1 MALKAAIASG
11 NWSNPATWNAGQL
24 PRINDVVASNGF
36 TVTIDQNITVV
47 QLTNLARAIERNN
60 PAMTSPTTPSGIVT
74 SQPADNGLS
83 SESAWY
89 AFNGSGAT
97 VPSWYAGGAYPKW
110 IAYEYVSPI
119 AITSYSL
126 ILRGDVYNPRD
137 WTFEAWDGTS
147 WIVLHTVAAYTTG
160 GSYDS
165 PNFNNSTPYIKYRVN
180 VTADRSLTP
189 SLLIILEI
197 NLFEYGYTRQAAQG
211 GGFIIGPNVT
221 VTTTTTGE
229 GFDAADIAN
238 GLIYSAN
245 SPSVSSFVG
254 KIKGLP
260 GNHTLQVTG
269 TGTLNIV
276 GNLFSGT
283 NIQSNAV
290 VNITSNAIV
299 NITGNLAY
307 FGGNRALNVQSSCTS
322 AQVTITGDVY
332 IGSFIWGGQQTISFN
347 GGGTLNVIGSISIPL
362 SSINAE
368 IYAIVLNAPIGKTI
382 NFNHTGIITVIA
394 PSYLSQASVILLQNS
409 SGLIFARLD
418 QLVGG
423 NGILV
428 NQASPFS
435 YVFLRK
441 IIYGDYGQCPLFA
454 IRRAFL
460 TPEQPNRVTFRNN
473 STNGAQL
480 PSAPAPQFSYVSPG
494 AVGGLPSI
502 ADVRFGITF
511 GYGSAVGTAKIPNPN
526 QVTFGVAVDNTF
538 GNAVLT
544 AASVWDYLISNITV
558 ENSIGMRLKN
568 VSTPQITG
576 EQLEAFLRLD

>member
-1 MALKAAIASG
+1 MPLKAAIASG
-11 NWSNPATWNAGQL
+11 NWSNPALWDAGQL

-47 QLTNLARAIERNN
+47 QLTNLARGIERNN

-74 SQPADNGLS
+74 SQPADNGLV
-83 SESAWY
+83 ENQAWR
-89 AFNGSGAT
+89 AFDGSGAT
-97 VPSWYAGGAYPKW
+97 TPSWYAAGAYPKW
-110 IAYEYVSPI
+110 IAYEYVSAV
-119 AITSYSL
+119 AITLYSL
-126 ILRGDVYNPRD
+126 TLRGDVYNPRD

-147 WIVLHTVAAYTTG
+147 WIVLHTVTAYTTG

-165 PNFNNSTPYIKYRVN
+165 PNFNNSTPYIKYRIN
-180 VTADRSLTP
+180 VTADRGTG
-189 SLLIILEI
+189 LLIILEI

-254 KIKGLP
+254 KIKGLLN
-260 GNHTLQVTG
+260 NHTLQVTG

-276 GNLFSGT
+276 GNLFSGA
-283 NIQSNAV
+283 NNAGNGV
-290 VNITSNAIV
+290 VNITSDATV

-332 IGSFIWGGQQTISFN
+332 IGSFVWGGHRTISFF
-347 GGGTLNVIGSISIPL
+347 GGGTLNIIGSISIPL
-362 SSINAE
+362 STVSSNN
-368 IYAIVLNAPIGKTI
+368 YVIVLNAPIGKTI

-394 PSYLSQASVILLQNS
+394 TSYLPQASVILLDSS

-423 NGILV
+423 NGRLV
-428 NQASPFS
+428 NQASSFS

-544 AASVWDYLISNITV
+544 AASVWDYLVANITV

-568 VSTPQITG
+568 VSTPQTTG
-576 EQLEAFLRLD
+576 EQLEAFLRLE

>member
-1 MALKAAIASG
+1 MPLKAAIASG
-11 NWSNPATWNAGQL
+11 NWSNPALWDAGQL

-47 QLTNLARAIERNN
+47 QLTNLARGIERNN

-74 SQPADNGLS
+74 SQPADNGLV
-83 SESAWY
+83 ENPAWR
-89 AFNGSGAT
+89 AFDGSGAT
-97 VPSWYAGGAYPKW
+97 TPSWYAAGAYPKW

-119 AITSYSL
+119 AITLYSL
-126 ILRGDVYNPRD
+126 TLRGDSYNPRD
-137 WTFEAWDGTS
+137 WTFEAWNGTS
-147 WIVLHTVAAYTTG
+147 WIILHTVSAYTTG
-160 GSYDS
+160 ASYTS
-165 PNFNNSTPYIKYRVN
+165 PDFNNSTPYIKYRVN
-180 VTADRSLTP
+180 VSADRGAG
-189 SLLIILEI
+189 LLIILEI

-221 VTTTTTGE
+221 VTTTATGE

-254 KIKGLP
+254 KIKGLS

-283 NIQSNAV
+283 NNASVAV
-290 VNITSNAIV
+290 VNITNNAIV

-322 AQVTITGDVY
+322 VQVTITGDVY
-332 IGSFIWGGQQTISFN
+332 IGSFVWGGHRTISFD
-347 GGGTLNVIGSISIPL
+347 GGGTLNIIGSISIPL
-362 SSINAE
+362 STVSSNNF
-368 IYAIVLNAPIGKTI
+368 AIVLNAPIGKTI

-394 PSYLSQASVILLQNS
+394 TSYLPQASVILLESS

-423 NGILV
+423 NGRLV

-544 AASVWDYLISNITV
+544 AASVWDYLVANITV

-568 VSTPQITG
+568 VSTPQTTG
-576 EQLEAFLRLD
+576 EQLEAFLRLE

>member
-1 MALKAAIASG
+1 
-11 NWSNPATWNAGQL
+11 
-24 PRINDVVASNGF
+24 
-36 TVTIDQNITVV
+36 
-47 QLTNLARAIERNN
+47 
-60 PAMTSPTTPSGIVT
+60 MTSPTTPSGIVT
-74 SQPADNGLS
+74 SQPSDD
-83 SESAWY
+83 
-89 AFNGSGAT
+89 GSGNAAWRAFDGSGT
-97 VPSWYAGGAYPKW
+97 LTPSWYASGAYPKW

-119 AITSYSL
+119 AITLYSL
-126 ILRGDVYNPRD
+126 TLRGDFYNPRD

-147 WIVLHTVAAYTTG
+147 WIILHTVVAYTTG
-160 GSYDS
+160 GSYTS
-165 PNFNNSTPYIKYRVN
+165 PDFNNSTPYIKYRVN
-180 VTADRSLTP
+180 VTADRTLTP

-197 NLFEYGYTRQAAQG
+197 NLFEYGYTRQSIQG
-211 GGFIIGPNVT
+211 GGFIIGENVT

-229 GFDAADIAN
+229 GFDAANIAN
-238 GLIYSAN
+238 GLVYSAN

-260 GNHTLQVTG
+260 NNHTLQVTG
-269 TGTLNIV
+269 TGTLNII
-276 GNLFSGT
+276 GNLFSDQ
-283 NIQSNAV
+283 NNASVAV
-290 VNITSNAIV
+290 VNITSDATV

-322 AQVTITGDVY
+322 VQVTITGDVY
-332 IGSFIWGGQQTISFN
+332 IGNFVWGSHRTISFN
-347 GGGTLNVIGSISIPL
+347 GGGTLNIIGSISIPVNTTT
-362 SSINAE
+362 SN
-368 IYAIVLNAPIGKTI
+368 YAIVLNAPIGKTI

-394 PSYLSQASVILLQNS
+394 TSYLSQASVVLLENS

-423 NGILV
+423 NGRLV

-460 TPEQPNRVTFRNN
+460 TPEQPNRVTFRDN

-480 PSAPAPQFSYVSPG
+480 PSPPATQFSYVSPG

-502 ADVRFGITF
+502 ADVRFGVTF
-511 GYGSAVGTAKIPNPN
+511 GYGSAIGTAKIPHPN

-544 AASVWDYLISNITV
+544 AASVWDYLVSNITV
-558 ENSIGMRLKN
+558 EGSIGMRLKN
-568 VSTPQITG
+568 VATPQTIG